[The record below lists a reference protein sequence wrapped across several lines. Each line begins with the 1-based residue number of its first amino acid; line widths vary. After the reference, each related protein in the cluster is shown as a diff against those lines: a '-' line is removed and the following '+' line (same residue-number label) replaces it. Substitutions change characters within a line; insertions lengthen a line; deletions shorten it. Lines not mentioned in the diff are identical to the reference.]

1 MRHFNVDNAR
11 PLIEAEIDR
20 LIHVLDVLD
29 NDPELEDNA
38 DLEPSTGDEEPSIG
52 APNEP
57 VGSWRGAGVEG
68 DDDREQD
75 NCDDEDSH
83 DREPCCEDEGAQ
95 CEGEGDWNHV

>member
-1 MRHFNVDNAR
+1 MRHFSFDRAR
-11 PLIEAEIDR
+11 PLIEEEIDR

-57 VGSWRGAGVEG
+57 VGSWRSVGNAEG
-68 DDDREQD
+68 DGDREQD
-75 NCDDEDSH
+75 TCDDEDSH
-83 DREPCCEDEGAQ
+83 DRETCCEDEGAQ
-95 CEGEGDWNHV
+95 CGGEGDPLN